1 MGNTCNGSDRTCTG
15 SDRRPALASDS
26 DFSHCNGSLSQS
38 GRRRTKSY
46 DEVINSDHD
55 RIFLGPQSS
64 LSIKLVQVKREK
76 VRRSSTGSIKRAYR
90 PSPLRMVQDWP
101 LAGGGVESLSKT
113 PPSNHTGG
121 LNGGE
126 EGKERAAAED
136 STPQQTSSGGDEAE
150 EEGGGEEGTPPQT
163 PETT

>member
-101 LAGGGVESLSKT
+101 LAGGVESLSKT

-150 EEGGGEEGTPPQT
+150 EEGGGEEGTPPPQT